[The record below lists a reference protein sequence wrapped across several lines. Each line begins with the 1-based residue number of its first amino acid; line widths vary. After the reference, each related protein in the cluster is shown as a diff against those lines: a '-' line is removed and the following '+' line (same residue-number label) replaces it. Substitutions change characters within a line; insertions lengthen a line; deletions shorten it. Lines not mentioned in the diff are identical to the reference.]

1 VGILEA
7 GIGDEG
13 KDRMDVRSRDVG
25 AAILDGGR
33 RYATAIL
40 CCFEEWWWMARALA
54 SRGESARE
62 ARRLDGHVS
71 ALT

>member
-7 GIGDEG
+7 GIRDEG
-13 KDRMDVRSRDVG
+13 EGRMDVRPRDVG
-25 AAILDGGR
+25 AAILDAGR

-40 CCFEEWWWMARALA
+40 CCFEVWSWMPRALA

-62 ARRLDGHVS
+62 ARRLYGHVS